1 MPRHNVLTETGS
13 IRYQVL
19 LGLAPLPPVRP
30 RPLHGNEGPNW
41 KLTPARAAQREA
53 AFPRLAAGRRAQ
65 AAALRAEQERRI
77 LAALAAGPLTTTE
90 LVRQTG
96 IPRDCLSS
104 GHRPRMLAAGQITVT
119 RTTAPQ
125 GGPGAYRWALGQ
137 QPESAAQ
144 RPQT

>member
-1 MPRHNVLTETGS
+1 MPRPNVLTETGS

-19 LGLAPLPPVRP
+19 FGLAPLPPVRK
-30 RPLHGNEGPNW
+30 RPLHNNEGPNW

-53 AFPRLAAGRRAQ
+53 AFPRLVAGRRAQ
-65 AAALRAEQERRI
+65 AAALRAEQERHI

-96 IPRDCLSS
+96 ITRDCLSS

-137 QPESAAQ
+137 
-144 RPQT
+144 PQGGEHA